1 VTRAVVA
8 VAVAGALAGVLVAVV
23 LLTDET
29 LEEHSGAT
37 ARDSGLS
44 VRGHADLRLTRDL
57 PPGYEK
63 ACQRLAEYAPRE
75 VAACPPLVPAGP
87 LKVEVAAP
95 LSRTRRDRDWF
106 VMSFASCSLNSYRGQ
121 SIETNGCHWAYEIA
135 WSRMTR
141 RIVVQRVIHG
151 RGNPAG
157 ARSACRWSSPAGQR
171 LRACRVPPFEQA
183 GGFHGGHVA
192 HVWERALAAIVL
204 SVHGYL
210 NEARVEAM
218 MTALIQNALQ

>member
-1 VTRAVVA
+1 
-8 VAVAGALAGVLVAVV
+8 
-23 LLTDET
+23 
-29 LEEHSGAT
+29 
-37 ARDSGLS
+37 
-44 VRGHADLRLTRDL
+44 VRGSADLSLTRDL

-75 VAACPPLVPAGP
+75 LAACPPLVPAGP

-95 LSRTRRDRDWF
+95 FSRTRRDRDWF

-135 WSRMTR
+135 WSRPTR

-151 RGNPAG
+151 SGNPAG
-157 ARSACRWSSPAGQR
+157 PRAACRWSSLAGQR
-171 LRACRVPPFEQA
+171 LRACRVPPFEEG

-192 HVWERALAAIVL
+192 YVWERAPAAIVL
-204 SVHGYL
+204 SAHGYL
-210 NEARVEAM
+210 NEERVKAM
-218 MTALIQNALQ
+218 MTALIRWT